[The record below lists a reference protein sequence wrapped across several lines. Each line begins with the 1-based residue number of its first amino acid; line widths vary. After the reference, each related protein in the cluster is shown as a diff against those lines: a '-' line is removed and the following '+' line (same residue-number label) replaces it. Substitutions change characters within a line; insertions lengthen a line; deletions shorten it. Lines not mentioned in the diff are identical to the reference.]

1 MHWNFL
7 REIADRFN
15 VLISAHD
22 FTAELLYN

>member
-15 VLISAHD
+15 VLISAND
-22 FTAELLYN
+22 FTVELLYN